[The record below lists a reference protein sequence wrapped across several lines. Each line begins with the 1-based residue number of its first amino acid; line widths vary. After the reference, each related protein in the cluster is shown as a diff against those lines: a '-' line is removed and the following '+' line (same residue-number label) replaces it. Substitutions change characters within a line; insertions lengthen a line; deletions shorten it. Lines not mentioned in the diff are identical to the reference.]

1 MKFAPMYA
9 LLIAAMATT
18 GFAQS
23 SGSAGSSG
31 SSAATDQSQSQS
43 SSTSPTSSSSS
54 SSNRGN
60 TSGTSGTSG
69 QSGQSGS
76 SAGTS
81 GQSGSTAGTSGS
93 TSGMSGQSATD
104 AQQRDPHNIQASGPE
119 TWGMLQG
126 HEKGY
131 ISKTDATPN
140 SWLAQNFTSC
150 DKDRDGKVTQT
161 EYNQCDKNRQH

>member
-9 LLIAAMATT
+9 LLIAAMAST
-18 GFAQS
+18 GFAQTSGS
-23 SGSAGSSG
+23 SGASG
-31 SSAATDQSQSQS
+31 SSASPTSSTSADQSQSG
-43 SSTSPTSSSSS
+43 STSPSSSSS
-54 SSNRGN
+54 SASNRGN
-60 TSGTSGTSG
+60 TSG
-69 QSGQSGS
+69 
-76 SAGTS
+76 SA
-81 GQSGSTAGTSGS
+81 
-93 TSGMSGQSATD
+93 SGMSGSMAGQSSTD

-150 DKDRDGKVTQT
+150 DKNRDGKVTQE
-161 EYNQCDKNRQH
+161 EYNQCDKTRQH

>member
-23 SGSAGSSG
+23 SGSGSGSSG
-31 SSAATDQSQSQS
+31 SSSATDQSQS

-60 TSGTSGTSG
+60 TSGTSG
-69 QSGQSGS
+69 QSGS

-81 GQSGSTAGTSGS
+81 GSMSGQSGS